1 MKPPGVWTLLS
12 SDTVAHE
19 IQVPSG
25 TPQRTG
31 MSLGVTWTQLKNP
44 AAEWAE
50 APKLGRDLRLHCRQT
65 SKELAMLASWCA
77 LPLLG

>member
-1 MKPPGVWTLLS
+1 
-12 SDTVAHE
+12 
-19 IQVPSG
+19 
-25 TPQRTG
+25 

-50 APKLGRDLRLHCRQT
+50 APKLGQDLHLHCTQT